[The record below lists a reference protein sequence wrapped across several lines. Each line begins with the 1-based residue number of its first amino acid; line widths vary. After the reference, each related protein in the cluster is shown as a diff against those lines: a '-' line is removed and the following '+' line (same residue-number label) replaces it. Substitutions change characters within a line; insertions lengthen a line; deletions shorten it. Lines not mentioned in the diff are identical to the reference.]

1 MGRGRQTGGAGG
13 GRLGHGLVCNRSCIC
28 SMSPSAIPLALHAA
42 ASRYRPLPA
51 CCADDLQ
58 ELLSQID
65 ADSDL
70 EAFTQTAASSV
81 HG

>member
-1 MGRGRQTGGAGG
+1 MDRCTAPA
-13 GRLGHGLVCNRSCIC
+13 HCT
-28 SMSPSAIPLALHAA
+28 AA
-42 ASRYRPLPA
+42 TP
-51 CCADDLQ
+51 ADDLQ
-58 ELLSQID
+58 ELLLQID